1 MFFFC
6 FAHVNQELYRVI
18 VIEAKNSFW
27 AVGGRT
33 VTTAISKT
41 YYFCTLPHSW
51 VKFGTG
57 EAWFDELPLH
67 PGAHH
72 FKKNRHIAHIILGI
86 SLEGGEGYMGGEWT
100 KSIIS
105 FDAWWWVNC
114 YTVQLIQKYFCF
126 PTNRSVSCD
135 SFVNL
140 HVLQQVGLLPERLG
154 AGVALEGLLSC
165 VGSQVDLDVGLVEE
179 APIADV
185 APVDGLLLAGA
196 VCCHHRRHLGFTRTV
211 LVFGSA
217 TRSSTTARSATAAS
231 AAAHRIVEIAQVLLL
246 VVVAAATLDSRRP
259 TCRSRIAARM
269 TAARVVASAE
279 MR

>member
-86 SLEGGEGYMGGEWT
+86 SLEGGEGYMGGG
-100 KSIIS
+100 
-105 FDAWWWVNC
+105 N
-114 YTVQLIQKYFCF
+114 
-126 PTNRSVSCD
+126 
-135 SFVNL
+135 
-140 HVLQQVGLLPERLG
+140 ERK
-154 AGVALEGLLSC
+154 V
-165 VGSQVDLDVGLVEE
+165 
-179 APIADV
+179 
-185 APVDGLLLAGA
+185 
-196 VCCHHRRHLGFTRTV
+196 
-211 LVFGSA
+211 
-217 TRSSTTARSATAAS
+217 
-231 AAAHRIVEIAQVLLL
+231 
-246 VVVAAATLDSRRP
+246 
-259 TCRSRIAARM
+259 
-269 TAARVVASAE
+269 
-279 MR
+279 

>member
-1 MFFFC
+1 MSEVWNRGSLIWRVASASWC
-6 FAHVNQELYRVI
+6 TPLQEESSHCSYYIRYI
-18 VIEAKNSFW
+18 SW
-27 AVGGRT
+27 GRGG
-33 VTTAISKT
+33 I
-41 YYFCTLPHSW
+41 Y
-51 VKFGTG
+51 
-57 EAWFDELPLH
+57 
-67 PGAHH
+67 
-72 FKKNRHIAHIILGI
+72 
-86 SLEGGEGYMGGEWT
+86 GGEWT

-217 TRSSTTARSATAAS
+217 TRSSTTARSSATAAS